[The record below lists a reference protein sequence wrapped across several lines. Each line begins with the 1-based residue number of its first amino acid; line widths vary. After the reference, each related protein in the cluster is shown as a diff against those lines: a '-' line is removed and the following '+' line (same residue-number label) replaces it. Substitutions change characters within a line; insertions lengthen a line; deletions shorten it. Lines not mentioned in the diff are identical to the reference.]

1 MCKKS
6 PLEKGAKGGCIVQQR
21 KTQPPQSPFIKGDLP
36 CMPCNESKERIPVVM
51 KKLHNTQGI
60 AALEFALILPFL
72 LALIFGIIEFSFLM
86 YDKQVITN
94 ASREG
99 ARYGIVQSVPRLSK
113 GEIEDVVNYYCANH
127 LITFGA
133 KSPPTITVDWTGVDF
148 GDNLTVNVQYF
159 YQFILFPK
167 FVNSRFST
175 GINLTAET
183 VMKYE

>member
-1 MCKKS
+1 MRK
-6 PLEKGAKGGCIVQQR
+6 PLDSE
-21 KTQPPQSPFIKGDLP
+21 
-36 CMPCNESKERIPVVM
+36 
-51 KKLHNTQGI
+51 GI

-99 ARYGIVQSVPRLSK
+99 ARYGIVLSDPRISY
-113 GEIEDVVNYYCANH
+113 GEIEDVVNFYCANH

-133 KSPPTITVDWTGVDF
+133 KSPPTVTPDRTGQDT
-148 GDNLTVNVQYF
+148 GDNLTVRVQYF
-159 YQFILFPK
+159 YQFLLFPK
-167 FVNSRFST
+167 FINSRFST